1 MIREYPKCAKHFT
14 RHFEKV
20 IIVILMIILFKEFP
34 YISEG
39 VIRFE
44 LIHLQ
49 YKIYSPS
56 VVSLL
61 NKSQAASESYPSP

>member
-1 MIREYPKCAKHFT
+1 MIREYLKCVRHFT

-44 LIHLQ
+44 LTYLTR
-49 YKIYSPS
+49 
-56 VVSLL
+56 
-61 NKSQAASESYPSP
+61 